1 MSDAI
6 NRGRLSFDIQL
17 NDKIYE
23 QQPGRQVGDDN
34 YHVDLY
40 GEIVAELRANAPE
53 TLTDSNTIFI
63 DGINGNDSTG
73 DGSESTPYKTV
84 AKGVEVF
91 FAQGTRTLKYFCLKG
106 YSYFCED
113 VQIPKWLEDYIYC
126 ESSTATAI
134 GNVDMSGG
142 HDWSA
147 GNEDFIIYTTVV
159 PGGATI
165 TLDANCANQA
175 AVISHINTKL
185 TGAGI
190 SDVEAYDAG
199 SNYVG
204 IKKNVEGDYSFRFS
218 SINAHLT
225 LGIIL
230 GIYIGKERIK
240 IRRVQ
245 NSLPGTINNT
255 NTKFVSFDT
264 STSYNGTIELP
275 YADIGSALNSI
286 TTTSFT
292 NVAVK
297 VNGCSDECF
306 GVSTDYQNAYSLPG
320 NIWTPTS
327 AVTQTVNIFPYY
339 SNTGHD
345 FNPGFSLYIGGS
357 FNNSYLQTSAYY
369 PAKFQ
374 NFKKY
379 QYIISRNFHA
389 ADQKEVIFCGYNT
402 NTYCIE
408 KTSDFKTIST
418 IASTSTKNWCGICE
432 YYYNGYWYLLVCAD
446 DGGSAMRIFHYRSDG
461 SDTGEITVS
470 LDNTAS
476 TTKRHYFL
484 SDGNNAFMVCYD
496 SSKSYIFLAKD
507 NVDITV
513 NSNWINIYE
522 GTNDIR
528 LFKTPDNEF
537 YWIEDGKTNIY
548 KYNGDESYN
557 IYDFGIEIKLLFK
570 YNNIYYGIGKNELST
585 TKYICKLYFLNFET
599 NNINYTGNNYIIG
612 PSIDEMRIIIYFN
625 RYVYFTTVKGQIYQF
640 TEDLDRGRLDITGP
654 EGHTISNDG
663 LSSYQIDTLNGLMFG
678 LGNQYL
684 VDERC
689 ISQLMVFGDVNISGF
704 IFLPNI
710 DDIAAAVVKP
720 QVTSSISGN
729 SVSVKYSSF
738 NSIPHPILNKESM
751 IDNISNCAFIDCD
764 YPIVIEGYADYAIE
778 NCVFS
783 NYITG
788 VHYQCLSDA
797 DDEPLTINNCTG
809 YNGTTFFEEDAREVN
824 TDEQSSVNDCIIAK
838 TSVSIKSYA
847 DTAVDATNSIL
858 YPYSTSLN
866 ATFDDDCINAIPLF
880 QDPEDNDFRLKTI
893 SAGYQYNSAGYQE
906 SDTTDTATGK
916 DYSWSSYSAQNID
929 IGAMVVLDPVFRG
942 EQWETITLDYS
953 PQSFQ
958 LDYIQDDTSL
968 NRTLQNKAYKVSPK
982 IYRQFTYSFRSDNS
996 FNLDNIQKIRR
1007 LMEQTDKFKL
1017 FMNPLLDYDPSECAD
1032 GTVGWRSGNWT
1043 ITDMVIAT
1051 GLTMETGMYNN
1062 LFVRIHDSGDIYEYR
1077 ISDTDSSGNLTLED
1091 YWEIGDMTNGT
1102 YNTEI
1107 SYALVLYDTSNLQNK
1122 NQVYGGI
1129 NYNDSVPLAG
1139 QTLKFIEA
1147 I

>member
-1 MSDAI
+1 MAEAI
-6 NRGRLSFDIQL
+6 NRGRLSFDIQS
-17 NDKIYE
+17 NGKIYE

-53 TLTDSNTIFI
+53 TLTDSNTIFL

-113 VQIPKWLEDYIYC
+113 VQIPRWLEDYIYC

-134 GNVDMSGG
+134 GNVDLSGG

-147 GNEDFIIYTTVV
+147 GNEELQVYLGITTTII
-159 PGGATI
+159 
-165 TLDANCANQA
+165 LNANCANVA
-175 AVISHINTKL
+175 AIVSHINTL
-185 TGAGI
+185 LASEGI
-190 SDVEAYDAG
+190 TELEAYAFDTNYIGIRYTNSGDEYFGLNEGDARETLG
-199 SNYVG
+199 LVPGIYVG
-204 IKKNVEGDYSFRFS
+204 KTNIS
-218 SINAHLT
+218 
-225 LGIIL
+225 
-230 GIYIGKERIK
+230 
-240 IRRVQ
+240 IRRV
-245 NSLPGTINNT
+245 SRIIPSGLNNI
-255 NTKFVSFDT
+255 NTKWMEVWNNYEDSGSD
-264 STSYNGTIELP
+264 GTQLKP
-275 YADIGSALNSI
+275 WYAFYDFIQTDL
-286 TTTSFT
+286 TTSAFENIAIRVYDDFYYMDLEQLT
-292 NVAVK
+292 FVW
-297 VNGCSDECF
+297 
-306 GVSTDYQNAYSLPG
+306 LPD
-320 NIWTPTS
+320 S
-327 AVTQTVNIFPYY
+327 AITQTVNIFPYY
-339 SNTGHD
+339 TNTGYD
-345 FNPGFSLYIGGS
+345 IQAGFSIKDYLYFGPPSS
-357 FNNSYLQTSAYY
+357 FRKLSVFSGY
-369 PAKFQ
+369 P
-374 NFKKY
+374 KY
-379 QYIISRNFHA
+379 QYIISRNFSTNG
-389 ADQKEVIFCGYNT
+389 EEEIIYSNFGT
-402 NTYCIE
+402 NTYAIE
-408 KTSDFKTIST
+408 KTYNEIATDVDV
-418 IASTSTKNWCGICE
+418 IASTSTKNWTGICE

-461 SDTGEITVS
+461 SDTGEITIS

-476 TTKRHYFL
+476 TTKRHYFM

-513 NSNWINIYE
+513 NSNWLHIYE
-522 GTNDIR
+522 GTGDIR
-528 LFKTPDNEF
+528 LFKTGEGEF
-537 YWIEDGKTNIY
+537 YWLEDGKTNLY
-548 KYNGDESYN
+548 EYDGNGSYYSYN
-557 IYDFGIEIKLLFK
+557 FNIYITSVFK
-570 YNNIYYGIGKNELST
+570 YNNEIYLTRENIETIIEVY
-585 TKYICKLYFLNFET
+585 KYISDTNTIVFYSNLLAYTIHTSDIDFICYYKNTVYLMSQSDLFSFNENGIKEIDGFGTMNFAS
-599 NNINYTGNNYIIG
+599 YQL
-612 PSIDEMRIIIYFN
+612 D
-625 RYVYFTTVKGQIYQF
+625 VYKGMIVNVN
-640 TEDLDRGRLDITGP
+640 DS
-654 EGHTISNDG
+654 SNADFAV
-663 LSSYQIDTLNGLMFG
+663 LSSIASIMTTAK
-678 LGNQYL
+678 
-684 VDERC
+684 
-689 ISQLMVFGDVNISGF
+689 IKISGF
-704 IFLPNI
+704 EFITDAIPTTNTNSFGGIGVIGDNI
-710 DDIAAAVVKP
+710 
-720 QVTSSISGN
+720 TCE
-729 SVSVKYSSF
+729 YCSF
-738 NSIPHPILNKESM
+738 YNFDYGIVNKQEM
-751 IDNISNCAFIDCD
+751 LDNISNCAFIDCD
-764 YPIVIEGYADYAIE
+764 YPVVIEGYADYDVE
-778 NCVFS
+778 NCSFS

-797 DDEPLTINNCTG
+797 NTEPLTINNCTG
-809 YNGTTFFEEDAREVN
+809 YSGTTFFEEDDRDVN
-824 TDEQSSVNDCIIAK
+824 TDQQSSVNDCIISK

-847 DTAVDATNSIL
+847 DTAVDVTNSIL

-866 ATFDDDCINAIPLF
+866 ATFNDDCTNAIPLF

-906 SDTTDTATGK
+906 IGTTDTATGK
-916 DYSWSSYSAQNID
+916 DYSWTSYSAQNID
-929 IGAMVVLDPVFRG
+929 LGAMVVLDPVFRG

-1051 GLTMETGMYNN
+1051 GFTMETGMYNN